1 MSYKINID
9 MTFMSYRV
17 RKQGCD
23 VKNKKMFDLRTKK
36 GLSQVEVAKQA
47 GISTRQY
54 QRVEAGEHLPNV
66 APAIKIAKL
75 LGTTV
80 EELFT

>member
-1 MSYKINID
+1 MSHSNMKA
-9 MTFMSYRV
+9 
-17 RKQGCD
+17 GCD
-23 VKNKKMFDLRTKK
+23 VKNKKLMQKRKEK

-54 QRVEAGEHLPNV
+54 RRVEAGEHLPNV
-66 APAIKIAKL
+66 APAIKIAKI

-80 EELFT
+80 EKLFS

>member
-1 MSYKINID
+1 MKNEKMS
-9 MTFMSYRV
+9 
-17 RKQGCD
+17 
-23 VKNKKMFDLRTKK
+23 DLRKEK

-66 APAIKIAKL
+66 APAIKIAKI

-80 EELFT
+80 EKLFPI

>member
-1 MSYKINID
+1 MLE
-9 MTFMSYRV
+9 
-17 RKQGCD
+17 
-23 VKNKKMFDLRTKK
+23 LRIKK
-36 GLSQVEVAKQA
+36 GLSQSEVAKQA

-66 APAIKIAKL
+66 APAIKIAKI

-80 EELFT
+80 EKLFS

>member
-1 MSYKINID
+1 MKNEKMS
-9 MTFMSYRV
+9 
-17 RKQGCD
+17 
-23 VKNKKMFDLRTKK
+23 DLRKEK

-66 APAIKIAKL
+66 GPAIKIAKI

-80 EELFT
+80 EELFS

>member
-1 MSYKINID
+1 MS
-9 MTFMSYRV
+9 
-17 RKQGCD
+17 
-23 VKNKKMFDLRTKK
+23 DLRKEK

-66 APAIKIAKL
+66 APAIKIAKI

-80 EELFT
+80 EKLFPI

>member
-1 MSYKINID
+1 MKNEKMS
-9 MTFMSYRV
+9 
-17 RKQGCD
+17 
-23 VKNKKMFDLRTKK
+23 DLRKEK

-66 APAIKIAKL
+66 APAIKIAQI

-80 EELFT
+80 EKLFPI

>member
-1 MSYKINID
+1 
-9 MTFMSYRV
+9 
-17 RKQGCD
+17 
-23 VKNKKMFDLRTKK
+23 VKNKKMLELRIKK
-36 GLSQVEVAKQA
+36 GLSQSEVAKQA

-66 APAIKIAKL
+66 GPAIKIAKI

-80 EELFT
+80 EKLFPI

>member
-1 MSYKINID
+1 
-9 MTFMSYRV
+9 MSYRV